1 MNKISRTAT
10 FVTGAVA
17 LAMLTACASEPY
29 QTTSVSSTPV
39 YSTPAPV
46 YGETYRGGYGAQQ
59 GAYVE
64 YGQVTGVDVI
74 RTQAQ
79 RESSP
84 GGAILGAVVGG
95 VLGNAI
101 GGGSGRAAATALG
114 AVGGAVAG
122 NQIGKRNST
131 EVAETFRV
139 TVRVDNGTMRTY
151 EVPATGD
158 LRTGDRVRIENGV
171 LYRS

>member
-1 MNKISRTAT
+1 MNKIRTAT
-10 FVTGAVA
+10 LATGAVA
-17 LAMLTACASEPY
+17 LAILAGCASEPY
-29 QTTSVSSTPV
+29 QTTSVNSYPVSSA
-39 YSTPAPV
+39 PAPV
-46 YGETYRGGYGAQQ
+46 YNEAYRGGYGAQQ

-64 YGQVTGVDVI
+64 YGQVTNIDVI

-84 GGAILGAVVGG
+84 GGAIIGGLVGG
-95 VLGNAI
+95 VLGNAV

-114 AVGGAVAG
+114 VVGGAVAG
-122 NQIGKRNST
+122 NAIGKRNST

-139 TVRVDNGTMRTY
+139 TVRVENGAQRTY

-158 LRTGDRVRIENGV
+158 LRSGDRVRIENGV
-171 LYRS
+171 LYRM

>member
-1 MNKISRTAT
+1 MNKIRTASLA
-10 FVTGAVA
+10 TGALA
-17 LAMLTACASEPY
+17 LAILAGCASEPY
-29 QTTSVSSTPV
+29 QTTSVNSYPVSS
-39 YSTPAPV
+39 SAPV
-46 YGETYRGGYGAQQ
+46 YNDTYRGGYGAQP

-64 YGQVTGVDVI
+64 YGQVTNIDVI

-84 GGAILGAVVGG
+84 GGAIIGGLVGG

-114 AVGGAVAG
+114 VVGGAVAG
-122 NQIGKRNST
+122 NSIGKRNST

-139 TVRVDNGTMRTY
+139 TVRVENGTMRTY

-158 LRTGDRVRIENGV
+158 LRAGDRVRIENGV